1 MGCKDIGI
9 RKSEFV
15 PKTQFLSTKPFP
27 ATFLYRNNSGDLWL
41 YSCIPCS
48 DTCLCLFRGGDYSLT
63 SPTNQ
68 NSSLRTSVIR
78 PSFILPSSKIL
89 SSFIDNYVS
98 LVFSFIKSNSL
109 LTTSSQE
116 KGSLCFILTNN
127 HQGGSEPTNQRQRIT
142 CGGWL
147 WRHSKI
153 REREN

>member
-1 MGCKDIGI
+1 MCQRLNSFLPNLFLQHSDIEIIQAISGCIVVSHAVIPAYAYLGEGI
-9 RKSEFV
+9 
-15 PKTQFLSTKPFP
+15 
-27 ATFLYRNNSGDLWL
+27 
-41 YSCIPCS
+41 
-48 DTCLCLFRGGDYSLT
+48 SLT

-68 NSSLRTSVIR
+68 NSSLHISVIR

-109 LTTSSQE
+109 FTTSSQE